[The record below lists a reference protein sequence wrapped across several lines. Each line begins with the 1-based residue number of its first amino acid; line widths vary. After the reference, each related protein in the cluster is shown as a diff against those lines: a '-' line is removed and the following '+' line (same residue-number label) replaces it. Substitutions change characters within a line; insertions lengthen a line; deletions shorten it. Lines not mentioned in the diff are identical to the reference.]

1 MQHSKAG
8 VTRIIPQCHKALGT
22 TTPVELMQTRSR
34 ILKVDPIHY
43 RKYNRAPGFSG
54 PVVNEINTDYVFRDW
69 QLTSSEGHPISQLR
83 SGKDIGGPFFTSKWT
98 HVLSEPRDITVVRG
112 GASITTHFRGPVLAA
127 IAGTGE
133 SLPSEISGY
142 PAVLKSTPVSTL
154 DGLGTTAIARTIPT
168 NPVADTAQFLG
179 ELREGL
185 PSIPGRALLKSGL
198 DPKKFGDEFLN
209 YQFGIRPIIADFKK
223 YAYAAKESDKILK
236 QLARDSGRNVRRRY
250 DFATDS
256 NTTITTKLNTY
267 PVVGPSNSAGTGT
280 LTTEIHDQVD
290 YWFEGAYTYHLPPQG
305 SFARFVSEANK
316 LYGLKPSI
324 STLYELSPWSW
335 AADWFGTTGDVL
347 HNLSAFQ
354 SDALVLRYGY
364 LMEHRVRT
372 VTYSIVG
379 RYQSTDGDIA
389 VPAKQVFRCETKRR
403 VQATP
408 YGFGLTFDGF
418 SPSQLAIIAALGLS
432 KAS

>member
-1 MQHSKAG
+1 
-8 VTRIIPQCHKALGT
+8 
-22 TTPVELMQTRSR
+22 MQTRSR
-34 ILKVDPIHY
+34 QLKEDAIHY
-43 RKYNRAPGFSG
+43 RKFNRAPGFSG
-54 PVVNEINTDYVFRDW
+54 PITNEINTDYVFRDW
-69 QLTSSEGHPISQLR
+69 QVTSSEGHQISKLR
-83 SGKDIGGPFFTSKWT
+83 SGKDIGGPFFTSRWT
-98 HVLSEPRDITVVRG
+98 HVLSEPRDLEVVRG
-112 GASITTHFRGPVLAA
+112 GTSITTHFRGPVLAA
-127 IAGTGE
+127 IAGTGA
-133 SLPSEISGY
+133 SKPSEISGY
-142 PAVLKSTPVSTL
+142 PAVLESTPVSTL
-154 DGLGTTAIARTIPT
+154 DALGASAIARTIPT

-198 DPKKFGDEFLN
+198 NPAKAGDEFLN

-223 YAYAAKESDKILK
+223 YAKAVKESEKILK
-236 QLARDSGRNVRRRY
+236 QLERDSGRNVRRRY
-250 DFATDS
+250 DFATS
-256 NTTITTKLNTY
+256 STTSITLKPNTY
-267 PVVGPSNSAGTGT
+267 PVVGPSNTAGTGT
-280 LTTEIHDQVD
+280 LSTEIHDQVD

-305 SFARFVSEANK
+305 SFARYASEANK
-316 LYGLKPSI
+316 LYGIRPSL

-335 AADWFGTTGDVL
+335 AADWFVNAGDVM

-354 SDALVLRYGY
+354 NDALVLRYGY

-379 RYQSTDGDIA
+379 RYQTVSGDIA
-389 VPAKQVFRCETKRR
+389 VPAKQIFRCETKRR

-432 KAS
+432 GAS